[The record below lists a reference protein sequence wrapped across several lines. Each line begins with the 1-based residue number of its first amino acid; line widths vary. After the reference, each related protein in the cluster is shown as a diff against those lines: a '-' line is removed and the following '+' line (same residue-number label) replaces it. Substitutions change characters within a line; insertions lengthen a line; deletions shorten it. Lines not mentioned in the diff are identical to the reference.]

1 VPVALGY
8 AHARADKQREEE
20 TFMNEDR
27 ESGLRVGDPVRLKD
41 SDMDLRGDV
50 WQLRTGRYLVVRWQ
64 DECRS
69 THSESAVEYD
79 SSRSRAEWSRNLV
92 SEDRKT
98 K

>member
-1 VPVALGY
+1 MS
-8 AHARADKQREEE
+8 Q
-20 TFMNEDR
+20 EDPSR
-27 ESGLRVGDPVRLKD
+27 LRVGDPVRLKD

-69 THSESAVEYD
+69 THSENAVEYD
-79 SSRSRAEWSRNLV
+79 SSRSRAEWSRYLLH
-92 SEDRKT
+92 EDRK

>member
-1 VPVALGY
+1 MT
-8 AHARADKQREEE
+8 EEQP
-20 TFMNEDR
+20 NR
-27 ESGLRVGDPVRLKD
+27 LRVGDPVRLKD

-79 SSRSRAEWSRNLV
+79 STRSRAEWSRNLV
-92 SEDRKT
+92 PDDRRKN